1 MARRELRCAFF
12 AFTLPETKQQGHNN
26 MTTDLAKF
34 AKDNGVKYFMISFTD
49 LFGAQRAKLVPSRAI
64 AGMQEDGAGFAG
76 FATYLD
82 LTPAHPDMLAVPD
95 PSSVIQLPW
104 KPEIAWVAS
113 NCVME
118 GEDVA
123 QAPRNVLRR
132 LIAEAADEG
141 MYVKTGIEAEFFL
154 LTPEGAAISDTLDT
168 AGKPCYD
175 QQAMMRSYEVIRE
188 ISDYMLDL
196 GWNPYQSDHED
207 ANGQWEMNWDFD
219 DALVTAD
226 KHSFFK
232 FMTKTVAE
240 KHGMRATFMPKPIP
254 GLTGNG
260 CHAHISVWDAP
271 GAKAKTNI
279 FAAEKSDSPTGELG
293 LSESG
298 KYFLGGIM
306 KHASALAAITNPTV
320 NSYKRI
326 NAPRTSSGATWA
338 PNTVTWT
345 GNNRT
350 HMVRVPGPGR
360 FELRLPDGAVN
371 PYLLQAVII
380 AAGLSG
386 VRSKADPGKRH
397 DIDMYAEG
405 HKVRGAPKLPLNML
419 DALRAYDSDKELK
432 TAMGDDFSAAFLKMK
447 RNEWNQFVSHFSSWE
462 RANTIDI

>member
-1 MARRELRCAFF
+1 
-12 AFTLPETKQQGHNN
+12 
-26 MTTDLAKF
+26 MTIDLATF
-34 AKDNGVKYFMISFTD
+34 AAENGVKYFMISFTD
-49 LFGAQRAKLVPSRAI
+49 LFGGQRAKLVPAQAI
-64 AGMQEDGAGFAG
+64 ADMQVNGAGFAG
-76 FATYLD
+76 FATWLD
-82 LTPAHPDMLAVPD
+82 MTPAHPDMLAVPD

-104 KPEIAWVAS
+104 KPEVAWVAG

-118 GEDVA
+118 GADVA

-132 LIAEAADEG
+132 LIGEAADEG
-141 MYVKTGIEAEFFL
+141 MHVKTGIEAEFFL
-154 LTPEGAAISDTLDT
+154 LTPQGDQISDPFDT
-168 AGKPCYD
+168 AAKPCYD
-175 QQAMMRSYEVIRE
+175 QQAVMRRYDVVRE
-188 ISDYMLDL
+188 ICDYMLDM
-196 GWNPYQSDHED
+196 GWGAYQNDHED
-207 ANGQWEMNWDFD
+207 ANGQFEMNWEFD
-219 DALVTAD
+219 DALKTAD

-232 FMTKTVAE
+232 FMTKSVAE
-240 KHGMRATFMPKPIP
+240 KHGFRATFMPKPIE

-271 GAKAKTNI
+271 GAAAKTNI
-279 FAAEKSDSPTGELG
+279 FATDKGTGPTAELG
-293 LSESG
+293 LSEMG
-298 KYFLGGIM
+298 KHFLGGIM

-326 NAPRTSSGATWA
+326 NAPRTMSGATWA

-386 VRSKADPGKRH
+386 VRAKADPGPRH

-405 HKVRGAPKLPLNML
+405 HTVKGAPKLPLNML
-419 DALRAYDSDKELK
+419 DALREYDKDKALCEI
-432 TAMGDDFSAAFLKMK
+432 MGTDFSNSYIKMK
-447 RNEWNQFVSHFSSWE
+447 LQEWTNFSTHFSQWE
-462 RANTIDI
+462 KDNTLDI